1 MAPGSALKLGL
12 LAASL
17 LAMGSTA
24 FRCTS
29 GERGL
34 IAGVATGDLEA
45 DDAPTVESFTI
56 QAEPNLPANG
66 FLRGSDPDGDS
77 LTFSIVAAPANGIV
91 DLTDPSSGAFIYVAS
106 ETSGMDS
113 FSYRASDGVLES
125 SIAIVTVEI
134 GPAASMASLV
144 ERRARP

>member
-1 MAPGSALKLGL
+1 MAVRRALKLGL

-29 GERGL
+29 GEHGL
-34 IAGVATGDLEA
+34 VAGAAVGDLEN
-45 DDAPTVESFTI
+45 DHAPSVESFTI
-56 QAEPNLPANG
+56 QAEPNLPALG
-66 FLRGSDPDGDS
+66 FLRGSDPDGDA
-77 LTFSIVAAPANGIV
+77 LTFSIVAEPAHGIV
-91 DLTDPSSGAFIYVAS
+91 DLADPSSGAFTYVAS

-113 FSYRASDGVLES
+113 FSYRASDGVLDS
-125 SIAIVTVEI
+125 PIAIVTVEI
-134 GPAASMASLV
+134 GAAASMASIV